1 MPWLELCLQAGRMP
15 ALSLSAVAVLV
26 SGCGSGVPSGSTQTG
41 LTLDCLV
48 FQDPTTG
55 INRIFDLDL
64 GGRTCSA
71 GGCHSV
77 NGGSGGAFK
86 IYPNATPGTLQ
97 MEANF
102 LAAKGFAN
110 LTSPSDSK
118 LLLEPLAGAQSI
130 VGSHTGGD
138 IFPDSSDPNYMTIYT
153 WIVTQVQGPSTCLP

>member
-1 MPWLELCLQAGRMP
+1 MSWLTLYLQAGRMP
-15 ALSLSAVAVLV
+15 ALLLSAVAVLV
-26 SGCGSGVPSGSTQTG
+26 AGCGSGVPSSSTQTG
-41 LTLDCLV
+41 LTLDCLA
-48 FQDPTTG
+48 FQASVND
-55 INRIFDLDL
+55 IFDRDL

-71 GGCHSV
+71 SGCHSV

-86 IYPNATPGTLQ
+86 IYPNALPGTLQ
-97 MEANF
+97 MEANY

-110 LTSPSDSK
+110 LTSPSESK

-138 IFPDSSDPNYMTIYT
+138 IFPDTLDSNYTTIYT